1 MQYIISIQ
9 ICQVSFKKFVL
20 QMEMTMESTFL
31 SVFYDLLAEKGLNR
45 KQFAEKSGIPYP
57 TVIGWTNL
65 KRMPDY
71 YALIRIADF
80 FSCTLD
86 YLTGREGDSARA
98 TAAPASDEERLL
110 RNFRRC
116 SDENKTLLLTL
127 SEKLTAPKR

>member
-1 MQYIISIQ
+1 
-9 ICQVSFKKFVL
+9 
-20 QMEMTMESTFL
+20 METIMETPFL
-31 SVFYDLLAEKGLNR
+31 TVFYDLLAERGLNR

-80 FSCTLD
+80 FSCSLD
-86 YLTGREGDSARA
+86 YLAGRKEEFSRA
-98 TAAPASDEERLL
+98 AAEPPATDEERLL

-127 SEKLTAPKR
+127 SEKLTNPRR